1 VFHTTNL
8 STPLHNY
15 TGVADDA
22 PNDAPHP
29 LTRQSSYHVSSF
41 LVYSGSLKSPPFL
54 ARYTHRTNKA
64 QTYLFLE
71 KDFQT
76 NAPNTY
82 PSTAAPLS
90 DDEYY
95 VKDITICCAT
105 LHAIYKTIYHM

>member
-1 VFHTTNL
+1 VFQTTNL

-15 TGVADDA
+15 IGVADDA

-29 LTRQSSYHVSSF
+29 LTQQSSYHASSF
-41 LVYSGSLKSPPFL
+41 LVYSGPLKCPQFL
-54 ARYTHRTNKA
+54 ARYMYKTNKA
-64 QTYLFLE
+64 QMYLFLE
-71 KDFQT
+71 KDFLT

-95 VKDITICCAT
+95 V
-105 LHAIYKTIYHM
+105 

>member
-1 VFHTTNL
+1 VFHITNL

-15 TGVADDA
+15 TGVVDDV

-29 LTRQSSYHVSSF
+29 LTKQSSYHASSF
-41 LVYSGSLKSPPFL
+41 LVYSGSLKAPPFL
-54 ARYTHRTNKA
+54 AKYIYRKNKA

-71 KDFQT
+71 KDSQT
-76 NAPNTY
+76 NVPNTY

-95 VKDITICCAT
+95 V
-105 LHAIYKTIYHM
+105 